1 MVKYTFSLPQ
11 DLLDALKADAQTD
24 SRTIPAVIRLAI
36 QAYLASE
43 QS

>member
-1 MVKYTFSLPQ
+1 MIKYSFNLPQ
-11 DLLDALKADAQTD
+11 DLLDALKADAKEN

-36 QAYLASE
+36 QAYLVSK